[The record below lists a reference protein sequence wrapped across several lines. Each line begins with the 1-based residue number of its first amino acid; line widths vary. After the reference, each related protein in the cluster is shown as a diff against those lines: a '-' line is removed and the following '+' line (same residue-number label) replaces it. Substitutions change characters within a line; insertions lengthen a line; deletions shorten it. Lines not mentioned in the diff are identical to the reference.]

1 MGPQIMA
8 IVRNECENNID
19 LLSASRDG
27 EQQVF
32 KQRIFDR
39 LEHYKH
45 NFPPHSSV
53 KIEDVTNISPLTLK
67 IRDMITA
74 LRSVVASF
82 LGSFKGWFTKSN
94 SSSAATLMEKVT
106 VYSVFAVVAFSFLGV
121 LTK

>member
-82 LGSFKGWFTKSN
+82 LGSFTKSN

-106 VYSVFAVVAFSFLGV
+106 VYSVFAVVAFSFLG
-121 LTK
+121 